1 MLLVIFCMAKG
12 HSISVKSSLQSATET
27 HVTLTNVAEIL
38 TSTTR
43 KVATNV
49 QDYNMVTSTYH
60 KE

>member
-1 MLLVIFCMAKG
+1 MAKG